1 MTGPRDNLTTKMKLI
16 ALAPMLLLAGPTF
29 AQTCVPLTRADV
41 HALPREAIDKAYCSV
56 RNESLRATRAATAAV
71 GSADERRAWNIDREC
86 SRAYLTTLSL
96 YRERFGDNSP
106 LPKCDAVESEP
117 KRPTLPTPAPP
128 K

>member
-1 MTGPRDNLTTKMKLI
+1 VKLT
-16 ALAPMLLLAGPTF
+16 ALAPMMLLLAGPSF

-41 HALPREAIDKAYCSV
+41 RALPREAINKVYCSV
-56 RNESLRATRAATAAV
+56 RNESLRATSAAIATV
-71 GSADERRAWNIDREC
+71 GSPEEREAWRIDREC
-86 SRAYLTTLSL
+86 SRVYLATLSL

-106 LPKCDAVESEP
+106 LPKCESEP